1 MIIAKPVLKNE
12 FWILRQD
19 QKKIGNIE
27 SLGDGYAVRINNQI
41 VKIKN
46 INAIKN
52 TTDVVFEKISV
63 TKSRTPKSVY
73 GYETGC
79 PIYNP
84 VWDLKRRLPLFTKQR
99 NSKSWFAAGWYA
111 IQQKNVWQVAHNPK
125 LISVKRYQYHGPYQT
140 AVAAEEKKSQ
150 LNISTSSSI
159 SDCTSNVNG

>member
-52 TTDVVFEKISV
+52 TYI
-63 TKSRTPKSVY
+63 
-73 GYETGC
+73 
-79 PIYNP
+79 I
-84 VWDLKRRLPLFTKQR
+84 
-99 NSKSWFAAGWYA
+99 
-111 IQQKNVWQVAHNPK
+111 
-125 LISVKRYQYHGPYQT
+125 
-140 AVAAEEKKSQ
+140 
-150 LNISTSSSI
+150 
-159 SDCTSNVNG
+159 